1 MTVFQ
6 NFGQAVISALGHA
19 LDLLLVFIPL
29 LLGFLLIMLVG
40 YLIAAALSKAVTFLL
55 RKIGFDNLSN
65 RIGLTRLEQRMGV
78 RLDPAGVLGKIVF
91 WFILLVFLVPA
102 TNALGLTAVSGI
114 LNTMIAY
121 IPNVFVAILVLFLGT
136 LAATFVADIVRGTTA
151 TANVG
156 NPNIFANIARY
167 AIMGFA
173 ALIALEQLQIA
184 PALLNILFTAIVGAA
199 AIAFGLAFGL
209 GGQDAARRWL
219 ARTEG
224 TVASA
229 ASQIQAQQTAN
240 QLRSPQQMNDTY
252 QQPQYNQVA
261 QQPFNQP
268 AQQPYN
274 QPAQQP
280 YNQPAQQPYNQ
291 PATQPY
297 SDQPTYD
304 QGAQPPLN
312 RPPTR

>member
-1 MTVFQ
+1 
-6 NFGQAVISALGHA
+6 
-19 LDLLLVFIPL
+19 
-29 LLGFLLIMLVG
+29 
-40 YLIAAALSKAVTFLL
+40 
-55 RKIGFDNLSN
+55 
-65 RIGLTRLEQRMGV
+65 
-78 RLDPAGVLGKIVF
+78 
-91 WFILLVFLVPA
+91 
-102 TNALGLTAVSGI
+102 
-114 LNTMIAY
+114 MIAY

-136 LAATFVADIVRGTTA
+136 LAANFVADIVRGTTA

-167 AIMGFA
+167 AILGFA

-229 ASQIQAQQTAN
+229 ASQIQAQQSVSQA
-240 QLRSPQQMNDTY
+240 RAQQMNDAY
-252 QQPQYNQVA
+252 QQPQYDQAA

-274 QPAQQP
+274 QPVQQP

-297 SDQPTYD
+297 DQPATQPYTDQPAYD
-304 QGAQPPLN
+304 QAKQSPRK

>member
-29 LLGFLLIMLVG
+29 LLGFLLILLVG
-40 YLIAAALSKAVTFLL
+40 YLIATALSRAVTFLL
-55 RKIGFDNLSN
+55 RKIGFDNLAN

-78 RLDPAGVLGKIVF
+78 RLDPADVLGKIVF

-114 LNTMIAY
+114 LNAMIAY

-136 LAATFVADIVRGTTA
+136 LAANFVADIVRGATA

-229 ASQIQAQQTAN
+229 ASQIQAQQSVSQA
-240 QLRSPQQMNDTY
+240 RAQQMNDAY
-252 QQPQYNQVA
+252 QQPQYNQAA
-261 QQPFNQP
+261 QQPL
-268 AQQPYN
+268 N

-297 SDQPTYD
+297 DQPATQPYTDQPAYD
-304 QGAQPPLN
+304 QARQSPRK